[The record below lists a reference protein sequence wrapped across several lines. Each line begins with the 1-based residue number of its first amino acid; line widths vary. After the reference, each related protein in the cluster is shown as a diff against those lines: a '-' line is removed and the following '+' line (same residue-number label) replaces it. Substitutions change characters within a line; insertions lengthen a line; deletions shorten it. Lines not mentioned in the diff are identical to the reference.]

1 MIFAITHIAQ
11 KRTKN
16 SIEIQSAF
24 FSGFLNSFIKEKT
37 ALIAIRMKRTSLIV
51 SGILTTPNLDLNS
64 LYNDFKIFRQLLMR
78 IKQNLNKIIL

>member
-16 SIEIQSAF
+16 SIVIQSAF
-24 FSGFLNSFIKEKT
+24 FSDFLNSFIKEKT

-51 SGILTTPNLDLNS
+51 SGILPNFELSL
-64 LYNDFKIFRQLLMR
+64 LYNDFKIFR
-78 IKQNLNKIIL
+78 

>member
-16 SIEIQSAF
+16 STVIQSAF
-24 FSGFLNSFIKEKT
+24 FSDFLNSFIKEKT

-51 SGILTTPNLDLNS
+51 SGILTTPNFKLSL
-64 LYNDFKIFRQLLMR
+64 LYNDF
-78 IKQNLNKIIL
+78 

>member
-16 SIEIQSAF
+16 SIVIQSAF

-51 SGILTTPNLDLNS
+51 SGI
-64 LYNDFKIFRQLLMR
+64 
-78 IKQNLNKIIL
+78 

>member
-1 MIFAITHIAQ
+1 MIFAITHIVQ

-37 ALIAIRMKRTSLIV
+37 ALIAIRMKRTSRIV
-51 SGILTTPNLDLNS
+51 SGILTTPNFKLNS
-64 LYNDFKIFRQLLMR
+64 LYNDFKIF
-78 IKQNLNKIIL
+78 I